1 MEKDL
6 PQKLDR
12 ETLLQLPAEQ
22 LVEMIIEQAIATEE
36 LNKRI
41 LELAKVETQQVAQ
54 LVEHPIEIVE
64 YHRYT
69 CVCQLRNPSG
79 FEQ

>member
-1 MEKDL
+1 MDQDL

-12 ETLLQLPAEQ
+12 QTRLQLPAEQ

-41 LELAKVETQQVAQ
+41 LELELEIQKLKVSREKVKGK
-54 LVEHPIEIVE
+54 
-64 YHRYT
+64 RGRG
-69 CVCQLRNPSG
+69 LRL
-79 FEQ
+79 F